1 MRMSSNGCAPLAA
14 VGAAGDPGPHVL
26 PGASWWSI
34 SMLRNVWDTGV
45 HWLTGMHWLHCTCSG
60 TLLLDTAMGHCNG
73 TLQWDTLGR
82 MHYFV
87 PA

>member
-45 HWLTGMHWLHCTCSG
+45 HWHTGMHWLTLGLALGHCSW
-60 TLLLDTAMGHCNG
+60 TLQWDTAMGHCSG
-73 TLQWDTLGR
+73 TL
-82 MHYFV
+82 
-87 PA
+87 